1 MAGTKDLYETLTVE
15 VVELKSEGIVCGSGD
30 TEDYFRN
37 NPANLQVSKMG
48 STSIFAKQA
57 QGYLQQRWLESI

>member
-1 MAGTKDLYETLTVE
+1 MAGTKNLYETPTVE

-37 NPANLQVSKMG
+37 NPAN
-48 STSIFAKQA
+48 
-57 QGYLQQRWLESI
+57 W